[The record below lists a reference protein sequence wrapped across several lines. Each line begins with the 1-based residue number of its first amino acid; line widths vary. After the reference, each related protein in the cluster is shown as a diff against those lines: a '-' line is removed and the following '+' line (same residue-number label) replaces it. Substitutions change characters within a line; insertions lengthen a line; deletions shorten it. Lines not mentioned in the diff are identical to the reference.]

1 MNNETTS
8 IHFDT
13 LDRLCELLDCK
24 PGDILVK
31 KEDDSEKEEKKRR
44 KQQYKSK

>member
-13 LDRLCELLDCK
+13 LDRLCEILDCK

-31 KEDDSEKEEKKRR
+31 KEENIETKSNI
-44 KQQYKSK
+44 KQT